1 MKKIESLSVISIFT
15 FVFVVSFITSVE
27 KIVTF
32 SSLFFLIILLIFYKD
47 LNKNIS
53 NSLQKFIENFSRFP
67 TFILLIIL
75 FIVLIIGQNRYLDY
89 EIITWDVASYLVASS
104 EISSGN
110 IPLETQWESKGP
122 LLMYI
127 YFFLDWIVNGDY
139 VKFRILNDLVLFS
152 TSLMIYLIVYK
163 ETEGEKI
170 KSFIGSLLFIVTTSI
185 VWYISEFSEIYCLLF
200 LSISI
205 YVYNNFQNRALSN
218 FIIGLLV
225 SISSLI
231 NLASALFM
239 LPFLVS
245 NIYKFGFIGS
255 LKTNIQKSLGFFMP
269 HLLFLIIYYQKSLLD
284 VYIANLITIPIG
296 YNSEQSL
303 SSIYELRVWSR
314 EIYNFNIFL
323 YFAILTLIICF
334 LVKNLK
340 NLKHI
345 FSNVYV
351 LSLVLSVVIYFIGGH
366 NYYHHLFYLVFF
378 IPFLLTRVHNKKY
391 IILIYIFIFSS
402 GFITVK
408 DSFDQS
414 SKNLLSINELLVNYP
429 LYEIAQEIESNYQD
443 DYSIFALDY
452 LMILNYL
459 DKTNYSY
466 IVHPM
471 NHFSDFIT
479 DTLIDLEKIE
489 ENNIIKLINERPDVF
504 ICNTSL
510 IINGIPEKLE
520 VDFLCDIKV
529 LGNDYYQLDTT
540 KYEGNKKLN
549 FYFDPYR
556 ELKVFIKK

>member
-15 FVFVVSFITSVE
+15 FVFVVSFITSIE

-32 SSLFFLIILLIFYKD
+32 SSLIFLIILLIFYKD

-122 LLMYI
+122 LLMYL
-127 YFFLDWIVNGDY
+127 YFLLDWIVSGDY

-185 VWYISEFSEIYCLLF
+185 VWYVSEFSEIYCLLF

-269 HLLFLIIYYQKSLLD
+269 HLFFLIIYYQKSLLD
-284 VYIANLITIPIG
+284 VYIANLITIPLG
-296 YNSEQSL
+296 YNNEQSL

-366 NYYHHLFYLVFF
+366 NYYHHLFY
-378 IPFLLTRVHNKKY
+378 FLLNV
-391 IILIYIFIFSS
+391 IFFWILFVVIH
-402 GFITVK
+402 
-408 DSFDQS
+408 
-414 SKNLLSINELLVNYP
+414 
-429 LYEIAQEIESNYQD
+429 
-443 DYSIFALDY
+443 
-452 LMILNYL
+452 LN
-459 DKTNYSY
+459 
-466 IVHPM
+466 
-471 NHFSDFIT
+471 
-479 DTLIDLEKIE
+479 
-489 ENNIIKLINERPDVF
+489 
-504 ICNTSL
+504 
-510 IINGIPEKLE
+510 
-520 VDFLCDIKV
+520 
-529 LGNDYYQLDTT
+529 
-540 KYEGNKKLN
+540 
-549 FYFDPYR
+549 
-556 ELKVFIKK
+556 